1 MVMAKRRF
9 IQAINDAMFEEM
21 ERDPR
26 IILFGE
32 DVEISMFGDTKGLR
46 DHFGPDRVRDTPICE
61 ALLTGMAVGMAAA
74 GWRPVL
80 HMMFSNFM
88 YTGFDAIANQMSKLH
103 LMTGGQM
110 KLPITVMAGFGGGRS
125 TAAQHSDCPYPLFMN
140 LGGINVAVP
149 SNAGD
154 AKGLFKTAV
163 RSNDPAIFLE
173 PGGRGGE
180 LGEVPDGE
188 HLVSFGKAAIRRE
201 GRDVT
206 IVAIGAMVKL
216 ADQAAKA
223 LAANGVEAEIIDPRT
238 LVPLDEETILAS
250 IAKTRRLV
258 IVDEARDRCSAAS
271 QIAAVAAD
279 RGFGLLKAPVKR
291 VTVPNVCM
299 PYAPVLERSVYP
311 SSERIVSTVLVLVSN
326 QEAI

>member
-1 MVMAKRRF
+1 
-9 IQAINDAMFEEM
+9 
-21 ERDPR
+21 
-26 IILFGE
+26 
-32 DVEISMFGDTKGLR
+32 
-46 DHFGPDRVRDTPICE
+46 
-61 ALLTGMAVGMAAA
+61 
-74 GWRPVL
+74 
-80 HMMFSNFM
+80 
-88 YTGFDAIANQMSKLH
+88 
-103 LMTGGQM
+103 
-110 KLPITVMAGFGGGRS
+110 
-125 TAAQHSDCPYPLFMN
+125 
-140 LGGINVAVP
+140 VAVP

-180 LGEVPDGE
+180 LGEVPEGE

-216 ADQAAKA
+216 ADQAAKT

-279 RGFGLLKAPVKR
+279 RGFDFLKAPVKR

-299 PYAPVLERSVYP
+299 PYAPALERSVYP
-311 SSERIVSTVLVLVSN
+311 NSERIVSTVLALVSN

>member
-1 MVMAKRRF
+1 MAKRRM

-26 IILFGE
+26 IVLFGE

-46 DHFGPDRVRDTPICE
+46 ERFGPDRVRDTPICE

-80 HMMFSNFM
+80 HMMFANFM
-88 YTGFDAIANQMSKLH
+88 YTGFDAIANQMAKLR
-103 LMTGGQM
+103 LMTGGQI

-163 RSNDPAIFLE
+163 RSDDPAIFLE

-180 LGEVPDGE
+180 MGEVPDGD
-188 HLVSFGKAAIRRE
+188 HLVPFGRVSVRRS
-201 GRDVT
+201 GSDVT
-206 IVAIGAMVKL
+206 IVAISAMVKL
-216 ADQAAKA
+216 AEQAAKQ
-223 LAANGVEAEIIDPRT
+223 LAQEGIEAEIIDPRT
-238 LVPLDEETILAS
+238 LVPLDEDGILAS
-250 IAKTRRLV
+250 LSRTGRLV
-258 IVDEARDRCSAAS
+258 VVDEARDRCSAAS

-279 RGFGLLKAPVKR
+279 RGFSMLKGPVRR
-291 VTVPNVCM
+291 VTVPDVCM

-311 SSERIVSTVLVLVSN
+311 NAERIVTAVRDVMKSREL
-326 QEAI
+326 Q